1 MIKSIMIEN
10 KSMVNLHGVKPG
22 KQIEIKVDAKGVP
35 LDQHWR
41 RRLRDSATDGC
52 IAVVETAQPKVKAS
66 KKEAE

>member
-22 KQIEIKVDAKGVP
+22 KQIEIQVDANGVP

-41 RRLRDSATDGC
+41 RRMRDSATDGC
-52 IAVVETAQPKVKAS
+52 IAVVQKPKA

>member
-22 KQIEIKVDAKGVP
+22 KQVEIKVDAKGVP

-41 RRLRDSATDGC
+41 RRLRDSESDGC
-52 IAVVETAQPKVKAS
+52 IEIVAKPKVKAP